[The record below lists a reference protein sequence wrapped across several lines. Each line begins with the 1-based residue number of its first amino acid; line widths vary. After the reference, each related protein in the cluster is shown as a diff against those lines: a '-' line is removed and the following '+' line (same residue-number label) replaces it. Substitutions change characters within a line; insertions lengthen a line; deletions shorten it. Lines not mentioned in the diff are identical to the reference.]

1 MAGAAVT
8 RFGAVIFDL
17 YGTLVP
23 EFAAADWDEHF
34 ERMATALSVDATTL
48 RREWQATAIERQT
61 GRMGDIAANIR
72 SICERVGRRPTDH
85 QLEAALR
92 VRAWLYAK
100 YFRPRPGAAETLRA
114 LKRDGYATALVS
126 MCAPDTP
133 ELWRASTLAPFV
145 DVEVFSSEVGLRKPE
160 PAIYLLACSG
170 LGVEPAA
177 CLYVGDGSYGE
188 LTGAAA
194 LGMRAVLI
202 RDADEVEGEIHRP
215 EVEQWTGPRIAR
227 LSETLDLLRA

>member
-1 MAGAAVT
+1 VSVRGV
-8 RFGAVIFDL
+8 VFDL

-23 EFAAADWDEHF
+23 EFAVADWDEHF
-34 ERMATALSVDATTL
+34 DRMATALAVDPAAL

-61 GRMGDIAANIR
+61 GCMGDIAANIR
-72 SICERVGRRPTDH
+72 GICERVGHRATEE
-85 QLEAALR
+85 QLDSALR

-100 YFRPRPGAAETLRA
+100 YFHPQPGAEETLRA
-114 LKRDGYATALVS
+114 LKQDGYPTALVS

-133 ELWRASTLAPFV
+133 ELWRASALAPFV

-160 PAIYLLACSG
+160 PEIYLLACSG

-194 LGMRAVLI
+194 LGMHAVLI
-202 RDADEVEGEIHRP
+202 RDAEEVEGQIHRP
-215 EVEQWTGPRIAR
+215 EAENWTGPRIAR